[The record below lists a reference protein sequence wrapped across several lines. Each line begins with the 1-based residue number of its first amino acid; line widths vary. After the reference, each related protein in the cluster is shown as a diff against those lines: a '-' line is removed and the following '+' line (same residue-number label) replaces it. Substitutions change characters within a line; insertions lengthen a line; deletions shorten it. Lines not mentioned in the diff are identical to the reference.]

1 MAKNNFTD
9 TEFGLSVLSPAF
21 ALSQVASG
29 DANLG
34 DLGVMGL
41 INRFGGGGDKPD
53 GTNLTEGEKQK
64 LRAMLAQQGQPIPPG
79 MKRGG
84 MVKKTTKSA
93 PVKKIA
99 SGGAVKSSASN
110 RGDGCAARGKTK
122 GRMV

>member
-1 MAKNNFTD
+1 VAKNKFTD
-9 TEFGLSVLSPAF
+9 TEFGLSALSPAF

-41 INRFGGGGDKPD
+41 MNRFGGGGSKSD
-53 GTNLTEGEKQK
+53 GTNLSEDEKQK
-64 LRAMLAQQGQPIPPG
+64 LRTMLAQQGQPVPPG

-84 MVKKTTKSA
+84 MVKKATKSE
-93 PVKKIA
+93 PVKKMA

-110 RGDGCAARGKTK
+110 RGDGCATRGKTK

>member
-1 MAKNNFTD
+1 MAKNKFTD
-9 TEFGLSVLSPAF
+9 TEFGLATLSPAF

-41 INRFGGGGDKPD
+41 MNRFGGGGGKSD
-53 GTNLTEGEKQK
+53 GTNLSEDEKQK
-64 LRAMLAQQGQPIPPG
+64 LRTMLAQQGQPVPTG

-84 MVKKTTKSA
+84 MVKKMA
-93 PVKKIA
+93 G
-99 SGGAVKSSASN
+99 GGAVKKMSSGGSAASR
-110 RGDGCAARGKTK
+110 RGDGCATRGKTK